1 MASRA
6 HLPGNKC
13 GQVGRGQE
21 HKFSGCVQGDKS
33 CGKGRNIVT
42 LPGLHPTVEHSVLT
56 CIGYLCVRVCV
67 CLCVSSSTT
76 REAEQFSC
84 WSLSLSKELDTQWVP
99 NKFPYLPCWP
109 RAWPTS
115 YPCWGHA
122 HQPPP
127 AGDWEGFAAGGGGS
141 FLVSL
146 EAPNSSFPMTPLP
159 FRHSH

>member
-67 CLCVSSSTT
+67 CLCVRPLVQQEKLNSSLVGPLASARNWTHSGCPINSRT
-76 REAEQFSC
+76 YLAGP
-84 WSLSLSKELDTQWVP
+84 EL
-99 NKFPYLPCWP
+99 
-109 RAWPTS
+109 
-115 YPCWGHA
+115 G
-122 HQPPP
+122 QPVTP
-127 AGDWEGFAAGGGGS
+127 AGGTPISHLLQGTGKGLQQEVGDPSW
-141 FLVSL
+141 FLL
-146 EAPNSSFPMTPLP
+146 RLQTAPFP
-159 FRHSH
+159 